1 MRLLL
6 LSVLLAAAP
15 VLAQVRTIPPDAV
28 LAKMSHVQGRVV
40 KLNDKA
46 FELSP
51 GAQIRDP
58 MNHIVFPEMVP
69 PGALVRYRLEMNGF
83 VHQVWVL
90 TAEEAAQILPAP
102 SR

>member
-6 LSVLLAAAP
+6 SALLIATPA
-15 VLAQVRTIPPDAV
+15 LAQVRAIPPDAV
-28 LAKMSHVQGRVV
+28 AARMSHMQGRVV
-40 KLNDKA
+40 KLDDKQ

-51 GAQIRDP
+51 GAQIRDA

-90 TAEEAAQILPAP
+90 TAEEAAQILSAP